1 MDRECLNDF
10 IVNTI
15 KSVDPYKI
23 TLEKCKAVKPG
34 KKHFLV
40 AFGKASLGMSRAI
53 LDCFNIESGV
63 VSTNENDLPSRGKI
77 EYFSG
82 GHPFPNAESVKA
94 AKRAIEI
101 MKSATSE
108 DLVIFAISGGG
119 SALFEYPK
127 VDLEILN
134 GITKKLMN
142 SGADIQ
148 ELNTVRKVLSYV
160 KGGKIAGFTKA
171 RIVSFVI
178 SDVIGDDL
186 STIASGPTYPQ
197 STNVEDAIAIME
209 KYKIKVPSFQK
220 DDAVSRNNVEHV
232 IVASNKDACNQA
244 RKFLKDVGYDS
255 IYLGSA
261 IQGEAREVAKV
272 LGGIYTEVERG
283 NSDFKKPIAI
293 VSGGETIVTVK
304 GNGKGGRNQELA
316 LAMVEIIKGK
326 NITFASFGTDGID
339 GNSPADGAI
348 VDGQTFDMV
357 KALGIDSKDYLARND
372 SFTFFD
378 KLSLALI
385 TGPTGTNV
393 MDVQIA
399 LIPDHAFNEL

>member
-77 EYFSG
+77 EYFRG

>member
-1 MDRECLNDF
+1 MDMQILKE
-10 IVNTI
+10 IVLKTI
-15 KSVDPYKI
+15 KSVDPYRMTK
-23 TLEKCKAVKPG
+23 EKCTMRPG
-34 KKHFLV
+34 KRNFLV
-40 AFGKASLGMSRAI
+40 AFGKASLGMAKAI
-53 LDCFNIESGV
+53 SEMFEISAGI
-63 VSTNENDLPSRGKI
+63 VSTNENALPDNGRI
-77 EYFSG
+77 EYFRGS
-82 GHPFPNAESVKA
+82 HPFPNEESVRA
-94 AKRAIEI
+94 AKRAIEMI
-101 MKSATSE
+101 SSASEE

-148 ELNTVRKVLSYV
+148 ELNTVRKALSYV

-197 STNVEDAIAIME
+197 STNAEDAIAIME

-220 DDAVSRNNVEHV
+220 DDAVPRKNVEHV

-255 IYLGSA
+255 VYLGSA

-293 VSGGETIVTVK
+293 VSGGETTVTVK

-316 LAMVEIIKGK
+316 LAMVEILRGK
-326 NITFASFGTDGID
+326 KITFASFGTDGID
-339 GNSPADGAI
+339 GNSSADGAF
-348 VDGQTFDMV
+348 VDDKTFEMAKSLDLDP
-357 KALGIDSKDYLARND
+357 KSFLSKND

-378 KLSLALI
+378 KLGLTLI

-393 MDVQIA
+393 MDIQIA
-399 LIPDHAFNEL
+399 IVE